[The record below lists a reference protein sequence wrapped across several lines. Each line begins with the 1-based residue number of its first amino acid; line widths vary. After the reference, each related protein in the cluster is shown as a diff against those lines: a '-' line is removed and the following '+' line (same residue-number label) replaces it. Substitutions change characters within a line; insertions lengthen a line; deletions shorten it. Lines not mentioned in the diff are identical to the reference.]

1 MKSVN
6 NRQKKNV
13 LVKKEYNISKINL
26 QKKILKT
33 ENKLKSKKIK

>member
-1 MKSVN
+1 MKSID

-13 LVKKEYNISKINL
+13 LVKRIYSLSKINI
-26 QKKILKT
+26 QKKGLKS